1 MRKELLRD
9 ASGEP
14 VIWWHA
20 RRETRPPSV
29 RAWLNIY
36 DNCIGAEII
45 YRQKDFA
52 LGIDVSDGALSDHQI
67 TLMLKIPF
75 WFALYLMIDRLP
87 LVRYLPGI
95 ARRSSM
101 RGRGERSLE
110 IYWMASENFL
120 HWRLWR
126 NPNEGDSRDWRDR
139 GLFIDDLIY
148 GKSTYTKGN
157 PIEVQCVVAMPEG
170 NYDCTA
176 TGYMAT
182 WTRKR
187 WKKPIYQYR
196 VNLDFGNTPV
206 PVPGDGENSWDCDDD
221 GIYSSG
227 RIADSIDQA
236 LLDFQADVIRQR
248 GGWIPQRKD

>member
-1 MRKELLRD
+1 
-9 ASGEP
+9 
-14 VIWWHA
+14 
-20 RRETRPPSV
+20 
-29 RAWLNIY
+29 
-36 DNCIGAEII
+36 
-45 YRQKDFA
+45 
-52 LGIDVSDGALSDHQI
+52 
-67 TLMLKIPF
+67 
-75 WFALYLMIDRLP
+75 
-87 LVRYLPGI
+87 
-95 ARRSSM
+95 
-101 RGRGERSLE
+101 
-110 IYWMASENFL
+110 MASENFL